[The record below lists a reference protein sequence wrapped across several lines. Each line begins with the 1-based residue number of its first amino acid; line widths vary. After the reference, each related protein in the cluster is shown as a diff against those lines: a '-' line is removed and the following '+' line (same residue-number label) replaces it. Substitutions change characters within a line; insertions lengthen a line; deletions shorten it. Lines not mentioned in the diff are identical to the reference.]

1 MDVQITDFDTNK
13 IKADQTLATSS
24 STTFMAMGAGAL
36 KTVFDVAVLAI
47 IPDVA
52 RTVTS
57 YTADNVP
64 PVLNNFAIALNSGS
78 IPFPFSETVDV
89 LTLDP
94 REFRLGNAA
103 STSSTV
109 ALTGGVASP
118 NKTAISFTLA
128 LVESDLSAIKSNTA
142 LDYFENNS
150 FALIS
155 SCFIRDP
162 NNVVAVTA
170 IADGATAGTVTS
182 YTADNVPPVLNNFAI
197 ALNSGSIPFP
207 FSETVDVLTL
217 DPREFRLGNAAS
229 TSSTVALTG
238 GVASPNKTAIS
249 FTLALVESDLS
260 AIKSNTA
267 LDYFEN
273 NSFALISSCFIRD
286 PNNVVAVTAIAD
298 GAAREALV
306 VTPDITAPTLVPFS
320 LNMNASTSRIGFSE
334 SVKAAALN
342 PNKLIIQQGASAGG
356 VSKQLAR
363 GSAVQVDDTTEELTL
378 KNDDL
383 NNLKAGQAR
392 YCHLHE

>member
-1 MDVQITDFDTNK
+1 MSTNGAGVDVQITDFDTNK

-24 STTFMAMGAGAL
+24 STTFIAMGAGAL

-47 IPDVA
+47 IPDV
-52 RTVTS
+52 
-57 YTADNVP
+57 
-64 PVLNNFAIALNSGS
+64 
-78 IPFPFSETVDV
+78 
-89 LTLDP
+89 
-94 REFRLGNAA
+94 
-103 STSSTV
+103 
-109 ALTGGVASP
+109 
-118 NKTAISFTLA
+118 
-128 LVESDLSAIKSNTA
+128 
-142 LDYFENNS
+142 
-150 FALIS
+150 
-155 SCFIRDP
+155 
-162 NNVVAVTA
+162 
-170 IADGATAGTVTS
+170 AGTVTS

-342 PNKLIIQQGASAGG
+342 PNKLIIQQGASAGC
-356 VSKQLAR
+356 VSKQLAG

>member
-1 MDVQITDFDTNK
+1 MVVQITDFDTNK

-150 FALIS
+150 FAS
-155 SCFIRDP
+155 
-162 NNVVAVTA
+162 
-170 IADGATAGTVTS
+170 
-182 YTADNVPPVLNNFAI
+182 
-197 ALNSGSIPFP
+197 
-207 FSETVDVLTL
+207 
-217 DPREFRLGNAAS
+217 
-229 TSSTVALTG
+229 
-238 GVASPNKTAIS
+238 
-249 FTLALVESDLS
+249 
-260 AIKSNTA
+260 
-267 LDYFEN
+267 
-273 NSFALISSCFIRD
+273 ISSCFIRD

-356 VSKQLAR
+356 VSKQLAG

-378 KNDDL
+378 TNDDL